1 MPSHMAN
8 TPGMIWFDIRK
19 LKTLNVICGV
29 CLLGLTSCDGD
40 YRFLGMFH
48 AVEFATVMEI

>member
-19 LKTLNVICGV
+19 LKTLNAVCGV
-29 CLLGLTSCDGD
+29 CLLGLTPCDGD